1 MHKHLIRRFV
11 LIGVALLVPLGAGA
25 FAVTTAVTSGGS
37 AAAAAPK
44 YNDTTDTVHCSTFYG
59 KVTISPALSLTGTS
73 PTTIAVSGDLLG
85 CSDATGFVSGSK
97 TSDTEFTAK
106 VSGTLSGATNSI
118 STLSGCSSATGTL
131 TVKWSAYYYN
141 SSNTPAE
148 ESLTNSTT
156 VASIS
161 QIYGAL
167 FSPGAPCG
175 SSNVTTDGYGSFQIG
190 ANASTQGCTAPT
202 YTSPGAFLGSD
213 LGASTASVAVTS
225 EDGGAIISG
234 QTGATVTKLLL
245 GIGAYYGG

>member
-1 MHKHLIRRFV
+1 
-11 LIGVALLVPLGAGA
+11 
-25 FAVTTAVTSGGS
+25 VTSGGS

-167 FSPGAPCG
+167 FSPGAPFG

-225 EDGGAIISG
+225 EDVGAILQG
-234 QTGATVTKLLL
+234 QASTATATNLLL

>member
-118 STLSGCSSATGTL
+118 ST
-131 TVKWSAYYYN
+131 
-141 SSNTPAE
+141 
-148 ESLTNSTT
+148 
-156 VASIS
+156 
-161 QIYGAL
+161 
-167 FSPGAPCG
+167 
-175 SSNVTTDGYGSFQIG
+175 
-190 ANASTQGCTAPT
+190 
-202 YTSPGAFLGSD
+202 
-213 LGASTASVAVTS
+213 
-225 EDGGAIISG
+225 
-234 QTGATVTKLLL
+234 
-245 GIGAYYGG
+245 